1 MAKSKRKDQL
11 KPKEIVGKKVL
22 ILGEVGS
29 GKTSLTARMVQKLM
43 LFIEP
48 KEITVI
54 DMAPEAMGEI
64 GGRLSEYLS
73 LNSELRYLS
82 PPKVYAPRT
91 MGISNTQVVEYA
103 RRNKNAI
110 ERLLD
115 EFLEKP
121 TKVLIVNDVTLYL
134 HLGRLEKITDCMR
147 LTETFLATAYFG
159 VRLEEDYG
167 TGISNREKEMVR
179 KLAAY
184 MDHVVKLNDSRDFQV
199 FFLQRNPD

>member
-1 MAKSKRKDQL
+1 MAKSKRRDQL

-29 GKTSLTARMVQKLM
+29 GKTSLTARVVQKLM

-54 DMAPEAMGEI
+54 DMAPEAIGEI

-73 LNSELRYLS
+73 LDSKLRNLS
-82 PPKVYAPRT
+82 PAKVYAPRT
-91 MGISNTQVVEYA
+91 MGTSHTEVIEYA

-121 TKVLIVNDVTLYL
+121 TKVLIVNDITLYL
-134 HLGRLEKITDCMR
+134 HLGRLGKIINCTK
-147 LTETFLATAYFG
+147 LTETFLASAYYG
-159 VRLEEDYG
+159 VKLQEDYG
-167 TGISNREKEMVR
+167 AGITAREKQMVE
-179 KLAAY
+179 KLATY
-184 MDHVVKLNDSRDFQV
+184 MDRVVKLNGS
-199 FFLQRNPD
+199 

>member
-1 MAKSKRKDQL
+1 LAKSKRKNQL
-11 KPKEIVGKKVL
+11 KPTEIVGKKVL

-29 GKTSLTARMVQKLM
+29 GKTSLIAKTVQKLM
-43 LFIEP
+43 LFVEP
-48 KEITVI
+48 REITVI
-54 DMAPEAMGEI
+54 DMAPEAIGEI

-82 PPKVYAPRT
+82 PAKVYAPRT

-134 HLGRLEKITDCMR
+134 HLGRLERITNCMK
-147 LTETFLATAYFG
+147 LTETFLASAYYG
-159 VRLEEDYG
+159 VRLKEDYG
-167 TGISNREKEMVR
+167 AGITAREKQMVE
-179 KLAAY
+179 KLATY
-184 MDHVVKLNDSRDFQV
+184 MDDVVKLNGS
-199 FFLQRNPD
+199 

>member
-1 MAKSKRKDQL
+1 MAKNKRKDQL
-11 KPKEIVGKKVL
+11 KPTEIVGKKVL

-29 GKTSLTARMVQKLM
+29 GKTSLIAKIVQKLM
-43 LFIEP
+43 LFVEP

-54 DMAPEAMGEI
+54 DMAPEVIGEI

-82 PPKVYAPRT
+82 PAMVYAPRT
-91 MGISNTQVVEYA
+91 MGINNTQVVEYA

-110 ERLLD
+110 ERLLN

-121 TKVLIVNDVTLYL
+121 TKVLVINDVTLYL
-134 HLGRLEKITDCMR
+134 HLGRLEKITNCMR
-147 LTETFLATAYFG
+147 LTETFLASAYFG

-167 TGISNREKEMVR
+167 AGISDREKEMVR
-179 KLAAY
+179 KLAAF
-184 MDHVVKLNDSRDFQV
+184 MDHVVKLDGSRDF
-199 FFLQRNPD
+199 